1 MSFLLTLR
9 KERWLNMGRYIKSLE
24 SGIILGQVIEVLVIN
39 RQKEYVVQNKN
50 GRFFLKHNEKVAL
63 I

>member
-1 MSFLLTLR
+1 
-9 KERWLNMGRYIKSLE
+9 MGRYIKSLE
-24 SGIILGQVIEVLVIN
+24 SGIILGQVIEVVVIN

-50 GRFFLKHNEKVAL
+50 GRFFMKHNNKVVL